1 MRRNVEE
8 MASTA
13 SRLAALFDHTQ
24 APHAYKQGQNSYV
37 LSIIAAI
44 FLPLGFVTGLFGVNV
59 AGIPGLEW
67 QWAFS
72 TLCLSLVGMTAL
84 AVLILKRFKVW

>member
-1 MRRNVEE
+1 MGLNVEE

-24 APHAYKQGQNSYV
+24 AQHVYKQGQNSYV
-37 LSIIAAI
+37 LSIIAVI

-59 AGIPGLEW
+59 AGICVFP
-67 QWAFS
+67 
-72 TLCLSLVGMTAL
+72 
-84 AVLILKRFKVW
+84 

>member
-24 APHAYKQGQNSYV
+24 AQHAYKQGQNSYV

-44 FLPLGFVTGLFGVNV
+44 FLPLGFVTGLFGVNL
-59 AGIPGLEW
+59 AGMLGLEW
-67 QWAFS
+67 PWAFA
-72 TLCLSLVGMTAL
+72 TPCLSLVGMMAL
-84 AVLILKRFKVW
+84 AVLILKRFEVW